1 MMMTRRLSHGTAIPH
16 LADVCDADVRMLVV
30 CVGPPLRSSG
40 CRKGLQDN
48 SMMTTMSDDGR
59 QRRPAMMQLVMVV
72 VLVVQVVVMVVVVV
86 VLVLRHTFVMIV
98 S

>member
-1 MMMTRRLSHGTAIPH
+1 MTRRLSHGTAIPH

-40 CRKGLQDN
+40 CRKGLQDKA
-48 SMMTTMSDDGR
+48 MMTTMSDDGR